1 MEEAC
6 WEKKGEEVYRTHLV
20 QGAAHYYMEEA
31 CWEKKGEEV
40 YRTHLVQ
47 GAAHYYM
54 EEACREKKKGGRS
67 LSNPPC
73 TGSGPLLH
81 GRGLLGE
88 EGGRSLWNPP
98 CTGSGP
104 LLHGRGLLGEGEG
117 GEEVYGTH
125 LAQGAAH
132 YYMEEACREK
142 KKGEEVYRTHL
153 AQGAAHYY
161 MEEACREKKKGG
173 RSLSNPPCTGSGPLL
188 HGRGLLGEEGGKK
201 SMEPTLH
208 RERPITTWK
217 RPVGRRRGEEVYGT
231 HLVQGAAH
239 YYMEEACWEKE
250 GGRSLSNP
258 PCTGSGPLLHG
269 RGL

>member
-6 WEKKGEEVYRTHLV
+6 W
-20 QGAAHYYMEEA
+20 
-31 CWEKKGEEV
+31 
-40 YRTHLVQ
+40 
-47 GAAHYYM
+47 
-54 EEACREKKKGGRS
+54 EKKKGGRS

-88 EGGRSLWNPP
+88 EEGGKTSIEPTLHRERPTTTWKRPVGRRRGEEVYRTHLAQGAAHYYMEEACWEKKKGGRSLSNPP

-104 LLHGRGLLGEGEG
+104 LLHGRGLLGEEEG
-117 GEEVYGTH
+117 GKKSIEPTLH
-125 LAQGAAH
+125 
-132 YYMEEACREK
+132 RERPTTTWK
-142 KKGEEVYRTHL
+142 RPVGRRRRGEEVYRTHL

-173 RSLSNPPCTGSGPLL
+173 RSLSNPPCTGS
-188 HGRGLLGEEGGKK
+188 
-201 SMEPTLH
+201 
-208 RERPITTWK
+208 
-217 RPVGRRRGEEVYGT
+217 
-231 HLVQGAAH
+231 AH
-239 YYMEEACWEKE
+239 YYMEEACREKK

-258 PCTGSGPLLHG
+258 PCTGSGPLLQG